1 MRREITAG
9 DLRYRATIQVPTEAA
24 DTAGQPIPSWS
35 DHSTVWCLYE
45 QTGGAEI
52 VVGEQVRSTIS
63 GTVTARAN
71 PAFAAKRRL
80 KINGSGL
87 VDLIVNIA
95 AVHAPDPHT
104 GFQVIVVEQPSTGI
118 VQ

>member
-1 MRREITAG
+1 MGGPFR
-9 DLRYRATIQVPTEAA
+9 
-24 DTAGQPIPSWS
+24 PSGHCS
-35 DHSTVWCLYE
+35 SK
-45 QTGGAEI
+45 TGGAEI
-52 VVGEQVRSTIS
+52 VVGEQVRSIIS

-95 AVHAPDPHT
+95 AVHSPDPNT
-104 GFQVIVVEQPSTGI
+104 ELQTIIGTQPAEGI